1 MATSVWR
8 GRLAF
13 GMVSIPV
20 RLFKAARRERIRFH
34 KVYRPTEIAEPTTPP
49 REGIHEIS
57 EPALAGPPDEA
68 GTVDTQAGPPGGEV
82 ARVHNVATGEG
93 GGEPLAETEILKGYE
108 ISKDRYVTFEPRE
121 IAALRPRTSTE
132 LSILEFVRLS
142 EIDPLFFDT
151 SYYLAPD
158 GGGQK
163 AYALLH
169 RALAESGY
177 AALGSFAMH
186 GREHAALIRPGGHGL
201 ILHTLYRAGEV
212 RAEEEYRGDPA
223 LVNAKELELA
233 KRLIGALAARFDPEK
248 LKDTFEER
256 LRTLIDAR
264 ADRAVEAYQRG
275 EPAKGA
281 PVVDIM
287 QALRKSLEMVRK
299 PPRSEQAGTT
309 IRRRAGRRR

>member
-108 ISKDRYVTFEPRE
+108 ISKD
-121 IAALRPRTSTE
+121 
-132 LSILEFVRLS
+132 
-142 EIDPLFFDT
+142 
-151 SYYLAPD
+151 
-158 GGGQK
+158 
-163 AYALLH
+163 
-169 RALAESGY
+169 
-177 AALGSFAMH
+177 
-186 GREHAALIRPGGHGL
+186 
-201 ILHTLYRAGEV
+201 
-212 RAEEEYRGDPA
+212 
-223 LVNAKELELA
+223 
-233 KRLIGALAARFDPEK
+233 
-248 LKDTFEER
+248 
-256 LRTLIDAR
+256 
-264 ADRAVEAYQRG
+264 
-275 EPAKGA
+275 
-281 PVVDIM
+281 
-287 QALRKSLEMVRK
+287 
-299 PPRSEQAGTT
+299 
-309 IRRRAGRRR
+309 